1 MVFASLFSLLLL
13 CIHSPSEAQVIFQ
26 REPFEIAPPPAKS
39 QVVDNVEDKTTL
51 PSKTAAQK
59 QKDAVRISHQFT
71 GEIRGEE
78 ALTLEYIHT
87 LNALS
92 DDSTVMILLD
102 APSIVSLPVY
112 NVYTP
117 IDVAFVDNDGEI
129 VQIIPSIVPAEITR
143 DIQAETPIRAFIFF
157 KAGITKS
164 LDIRP
169 KDIVKFSAFNAR
181 PIIIQ

>member
-1 MVFASLFSLLLL
+1 MALVSLIALLLL
-13 CIHSPSEAQVIFQ
+13 CIHAPSEAQVIFQ

-39 QVVDNVEDKTTL
+39 QVVENIEDKTTL
-51 PSKTAAQK
+51 PAKTAAQK
-59 QKDAVRISHQFT
+59 QKNDVRISHQFS

-87 LNALS
+87 LNTL
-92 DDSTVMILLD
+92 DEYSTVMILLD
-102 APSIVSLPVY
+102 APSIVSLPIY

-129 VQIIPSIVPAEITR
+129 IQIIPSIVPAEITR
-143 DIQAETPIRAFIFF
+143 DIQAKTPIRALIFF
-157 KAGITKS
+157 KTGITKS

-169 KDIVKFSAFNAR
+169 RDIVKFSAFNAR